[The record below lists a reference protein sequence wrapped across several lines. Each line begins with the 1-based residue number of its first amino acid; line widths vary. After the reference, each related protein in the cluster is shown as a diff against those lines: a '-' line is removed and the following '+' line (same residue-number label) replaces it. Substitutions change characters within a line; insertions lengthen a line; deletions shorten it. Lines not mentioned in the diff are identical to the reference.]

1 MNNALDPVLRP
12 LDRLRICAALKAAG
26 ATEGGDAADREMS
39 SATLRD
45 VIDVSDAALSEQ
57 LGVLESHGYVA
68 RDRIYGFSRAKNTVW
83 VRLTAVGDAALAG
96 HLTALRH
103 IANRAE
109 N

>member
-26 ATEGGDAADREMS
+26 DTEG
-39 SATLRD
+39 
-45 VIDVSDAALSEQ
+45 
-57 LGVLESHGYVA
+57 
-68 RDRIYGFSRAKNTVW
+68 
-83 VRLTAVGDAALAG
+83 GDAALAG

>member
-1 MNNALDPVLRP
+1 MDNALDPVIRP

-26 ATEGGDAADREMS
+26 ATEGGDAA
-39 SATLRD
+39 
-45 VIDVSDAALSEQ
+45 LSEQ
-57 LGVLESHGYVA
+57 LSALESHGYVA

-83 VRLTAVGDAALAG
+83 VRLTAAGDAALAG